1 LGSDGADV
9 DGGLLMKK
17 GFQFKSWETRLAA
30 SRGKPKSRL
39 EADAPLCAKCKTRM
53 KVRTLLPGREF
64 NDVDYRCEEC
74 GEKAL
79 RSVAR
84 GR

>member
-1 LGSDGADV
+1 VGRDGADV

-39 EADAPLCAKCKTRM
+39 EADAPLCTKCKTRM

>member
-1 LGSDGADV
+1 MVSNE
-9 DGGLLMKK
+9 K
-17 GFQFKSWETRLAA
+17 R
-30 SRGKPKSRL
+30 KSRL
-39 EADAPLCAKCKTRM
+39 ETDAPLCPRCKTRM
-53 KVRTLLPGREF
+53 KVRTLLLGREF

-79 RSVAR
+79 RSVPR

>member
-1 LGSDGADV
+1 MVSN
-9 DGGLLMKK
+9 
-17 GFQFKSWETRLAA
+17 E
-30 SRGKPKSRL
+30 KPKSRL
-39 EADAPLCAKCKTRM
+39 ETDAPLCPRCKTRM

-64 NDVDYRCEEC
+64 NDVDYRCEDC

-79 RSVAR
+79 RSVPR